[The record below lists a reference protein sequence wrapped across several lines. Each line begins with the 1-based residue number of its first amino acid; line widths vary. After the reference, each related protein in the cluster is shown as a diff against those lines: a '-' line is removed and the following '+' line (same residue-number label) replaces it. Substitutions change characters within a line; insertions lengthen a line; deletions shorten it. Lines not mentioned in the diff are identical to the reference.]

1 MNEIFTAISSSS
13 LLFFSPRNLITW
25 KIFSKDFSLKL
36 VNEGLQNKLQIYSER
51 LGRQDKL
58 ISRLEE
64 EIVHA
69 DEQCQ
74 EFLLYWNPNGD
85 LKFINRVEHFL
96 QAITNLFD
104 DLFVIFIH
112 FHPYEKMISEWRKP
126 NNQSHTNSSNW
137 Q

>member
-1 MNEIFTAISSSS
+1 MFSVTFFYNFFFHLIKNPIINHIS
-13 LLFFSPRNLITW
+13 LFPHSFNL
-25 KIFSKDFSLKL
+25 KVFFLKDFSLKL
-36 VNEGLQNKLQIYSER
+36 INEGLQNKLQIYSER

-85 LKFINRVEHFL
+85 LKFINRVEQLYEQFL
-96 QAITNLFD
+96 IY
-104 DLFVIFIH
+104 VI
-112 FHPYEKMISEWRKP
+112 M
-126 NNQSHTNSSNW
+126 
-137 Q
+137 